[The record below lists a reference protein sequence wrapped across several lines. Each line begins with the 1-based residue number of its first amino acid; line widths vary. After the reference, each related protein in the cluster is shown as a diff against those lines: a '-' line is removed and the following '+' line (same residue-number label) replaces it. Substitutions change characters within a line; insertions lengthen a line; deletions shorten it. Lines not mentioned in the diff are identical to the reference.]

1 MGYLNACN
9 TSLVLMVGSYNID
22 GDTGRGGG
30 IGIYV
35 FVSFNRKCYLYYL
48 FQLFFHACQLMCF
61 IMIAATPL
69 SPFHM

>member
-35 FVSFNRKCYLYYL
+35 FVSFNRK
-48 FQLFFHACQLMCF
+48 
-61 IMIAATPL
+61 
-69 SPFHM
+69 